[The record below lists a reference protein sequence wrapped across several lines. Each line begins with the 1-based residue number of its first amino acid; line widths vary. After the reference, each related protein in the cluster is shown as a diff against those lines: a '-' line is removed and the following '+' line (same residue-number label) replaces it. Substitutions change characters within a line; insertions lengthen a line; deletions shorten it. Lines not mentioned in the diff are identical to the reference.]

1 MELELE
7 SILLPLL
14 FLIGASSLTMKMKA
28 MLIRGRVKTKKLF
41 KQHRGFFSFH
51 TFLTFLHAEG
61 GWDSLLFTMSLS
73 KHILRMLY
81 AITAFLYLISFPF
94 SKTYILENNTHT
106 FAVGYLVIELAIVA
120 GVGLFTDIVARL
132 FCYMANRAALNI
144 STVLSLP
151 FLFVLSPIT
160 IPLLLFQ
167 KVLFPDKKLNPTLSG
182 EDHVR
187 ERIVELVHE
196 HEISKYLDPSD
207 KKLIMSMASF
217 RERIAKEIMVP
228 RIDIFALDIE
238 TPVHEAAKT
247 MIPEG
252 YSRIPVYKENIDN
265 MVGVLLYKDIV
276 KLYSDSFEQNSSEKL
291 QATLHDLIAPIIFT
305 PETKKISKLLQ
316 EFRTKQSHLAIV
328 VDEYGGTE
336 GIVTIEDILEE
347 LVGEIADEY
356 DYDEERLYK
365 PFPSGGWI
373 IDARMNIL
381 DIQKELGVVIDT
393 SPEYDTIGG
402 FIYHKAGTIP
412 SKGWRLHTDEYNV
425 EVLSSSE
432 RSIEKVWIMVPQKKD
447 TEIS

>member
-1 MELELE
+1 MALELE

-14 FLIGASSLTMKMKA
+14 FLLGASALTMKMKA

-41 KQHRGFFSFH
+41 KEHPGFFSFNS
-51 TFLTFLHAEG
+51 FLSLFYTEG
-61 GWDSLLFTMSLS
+61 GWDSILFTMSLT

-81 AITAFLYLISFPF
+81 AITGFMYLISFPF
-94 SKTYILENNTHT
+94 SKELILHNSHPTIAFGYFILEIVIIT
-106 FAVGYLVIELAIVA
+106 F
-120 GVGLFTDIVARL
+120 VGLAADLVARL
-132 FCYMANRAALNI
+132 FTFVTNRGALNF
-144 STVLSLP
+144 STVITLP
-151 FLFVLSPIT
+151 FLFILCPVTL
-160 IPLLLFQ
+160 PLLALQKLFY
-167 KVLFPDKKLNPTLSG
+167 PGKKLNPTVSG
-182 EDHVR
+182 EDKVR

-196 HEISKYLDPSD
+196 HEISKYLDASD
-207 KKLIMSMASF
+207 KKLILSMASF
-217 RERIAKEIMVP
+217 RDRIAKEIMVP

-238 TPVHEAAKT
+238 TTVHEAAKA
-247 MIPEG
+247 MIPEK

-265 MVGVLLYKDIV
+265 MVGVLLYKDVV
-276 KLYSDSFEQNSSEKL
+276 KLYSDSFDDKNNDKL
-291 QATLHDLIAPIIFT
+291 QQTLHDLITPILFT

-356 DYDEERLYK
+356 DFDEERLFK

-373 IDARMNIL
+373 VDARMNIL
-381 DIQKELGVVIDT
+381 DIQKELNVVIDT

-412 SKGWRLHTDEYNV
+412 AKGWRLHTDTYNV

-432 RSIEKVWIMVPQKKD
+432 RSIEKVWIMIPQKKD
-447 TEIS
+447 TEKS